1 MIEIPSL
8 ETERLILRAPKFED
22 LEPMEVF
29 FADPVRMKFLG
40 GPIKRGDVWRALL
53 RTAGHWQIRGYG
65 FWHIEDRET
74 GIICGYTGFLKH
86 IEHPGRNWPGEFS
99 KVTKDVESP
108 MKPQKKPSR
117 QELILVF
124 MDRSASSIRKTSVP
138 VPLPRDWEPR

>member
-1 MIEIPSL
+1 MIEIPTL
-8 ETERLILRAPKFED
+8 ETERLILRAPKFVD

-74 GIICGYTGFLKH
+74 GIMCG
-86 IEHPGRNWPGEFS
+86 
-99 KVTKDVESP
+99 
-108 MKPQKKPSR
+108 
-117 QELILVF
+117 
-124 MDRSASSIRKTSVP
+124 
-138 VPLPRDWEPR
+138 

>member
-65 FWHIEDRET
+65 
-74 GIICGYTGFLKH
+74 
-86 IEHPGRNWPGEFS
+86 
-99 KVTKDVESP
+99 
-108 MKPQKKPSR
+108 
-117 QELILVF
+117 ILVISKIEKQVSCADTRAF
-124 MDRSASSIRKTSVP
+124 
-138 VPLPRDWEPR
+138 